1 MALFFQVFLVMAVA
15 FSSMSCQ
22 ESPAANQP
30 KTKLIITGSSTL
42 APLVMEIGKRFEA
55 QHSGMRIDVQT
66 GGSSRGIADIRQG
79 LADIGM
85 VSRQLNERE
94 QDLFGTVIA
103 HDGIGL
109 IVHQSNPVSALD
121 EAQVIGI
128 YRGEIINWKDVGGVE
143 APITVVHKAD
153 GRATLDVFL
162 KHFNLSHSRVK
173 AHAIIGD
180 NEQGIKT
187 VAGNPNAIAY
197 VSIGIAEYDTAHQ
210 VPIKLLSLG
219 EIPASIQTL
228 QEGRFPLSRP
238 LSLVTTTIPHGV
250 ISDFI
255 HFAQS
260 PKVYDLIT
268 NHYFVSA
275 SG

>member
-1 MALFFQVFLVMAVA
+1 MMVFLFQVFLVTAFA

-55 QHSGMRIDVQT
+55 QHPGMRIDVQT
-66 GGSSRGIADIRQG
+66 GGSSRGIADVRQG

-85 VSRQLNERE
+85 VSLQLNEHER
-94 QDLFGTVIA
+94 DLFGTVIA

-109 IVHQSNPVSALD
+109 IFHASNPMTALN

-128 YRGEIINWKDVGGVE
+128 YRGEIINWKDVGSVD

-162 KHFNLSHSRVK
+162 KHFNLSHSQVK
-173 AHAIIGD
+173 AHVIIGD

-187 VAGNPNAIAY
+187 VAGNLNAIAY
-197 VSIGIAEYDTAHQ
+197 VSIGTAEYDAAQDPHQITFPRRNSCFHSNAPRRLFSSLQTAFTCHDD
-210 VPIKLLSLG
+210 
-219 EIPASIQTL
+219 E
-228 QEGRFPLSRP
+228 
-238 LSLVTTTIPHGV
+238 
-250 ISDFI
+250 
-255 HFAQS
+255 S
-260 PKVYDLIT
+260 P
-268 NHYFVSA
+268 
-275 SG
+275 